1 MKCGQN
7 QSVEDAWSFKT
18 CVKWFGD
25 WKQELFLCTAEFG
38 HIRYWICWLLCLALC
53 IFQKQTAI
61 FLNFALEAAL
71 VSAFPYLHH
80 QIVCSLEELI
90 WDFSWVIVELDIRIS
105 WFKLGT
111 CFTIGCFRS
120 GNVNH
125 LQVWFSVS
133 NVNLQLLSVCLIHT
147 HGTNSSQHF
156 NAHCCHKYLMGLAI
170 HCPANCGLGER
181 IHAYL
186 IEACSTWF
194 NTTLH
199 IFIYCFHVLQGW

>member
-1 MKCGQN
+1 METLHRGQIWRLSIMILNVFAIPWMKCGQN

-38 HIRYWICWLLCLALC
+38 LIRYWICWLLCLALC

-71 VSAFPYLHH
+71 MAAFLYLHH
-80 QIVCSLEELI
+80 LIVCSLEELI
-90 WDFSWVIVELDIRIS
+90 WDFSWVIVELDVRIS

-120 GNVNH
+120 GNVTIFRYGF
-125 LQVWFSVS
+125 LSLMWIFSFCLYLHSV
-133 NVNLQLLSVCLIHT
+133 LLKFL
-147 HGTNSSQHF
+147 
-156 NAHCCHKYLMGLAI
+156 
-170 HCPANCGLGER
+170 
-181 IHAYL
+181 
-186 IEACSTWF
+186 
-194 NTTLH
+194 
-199 IFIYCFHVLQGW
+199 